1 MTRPV
6 LVLACGAP
14 DRGDDAAALDAVALL
29 DLVDPLARGQAT
41 IRIVGQLGIEH
52 LADRPPGAA
61 VIVVDAAVGLRPG
74 AIRFVPFAALAAGAR
89 SPVPRSS
96 HELPIPEVVGIA
108 EIVGGPLDGGLLV
121 VGGSDFGFGR
131 PLSAAVEA
139 AIPELADQL
148 AHAIEHAAA
157 VRGRAGGPG

>member
-29 DLVDPLARGQAT
+29 DMLDPLARGQAV
-41 IRIVGQLGIEH
+41 IRIVGQLGVEH
-52 LADRPPGAA
+52 LADRPVGAA

-74 AIRFVPFAALAAGAR
+74 AVRFVPFDTLGHDAR

-121 VGGSDFGFGR
+121 VGGSDFGFGH
-131 PLSAAVEA
+131 PLSPAVEA
-139 AIPELADQL
+139 AIPELTHQL
-148 AHAIEHAAA
+148 AHTIEEAAA
-157 VRGRAGGPG
+157 ARTGSGGRG